1 MYHFTSKIKRLV
13 YQLYFRKDSGM
24 DNFYI
29 LHDSQN
35 TYYRNPFGAVKIG
48 TEISVL
54 IETQGCQEAFIEL
67 IYFDGQR
74 QNINMEMFH
83 KEGQYNTC
91 FFKTKFTAKT
101 IGIINYYFVLK
112 RGNQTLYYGNNSE
125 GLGGIGQV
133 YYENPRLYQIT
144 VYEDSSV
151 PSWYKEGIIYQ
162 IFVDRFFNGNDD
174 GVVSNPKKNS
184 FIYGNWYDEP
194 MYIRDNSGKILRWD
208 FFGGNLKGIVKKLSY
223 IKSLGVT
230 TVYLNPIF
238 ESPSSHKYDTSNY
251 KNIDPMFGDDNIF
264 KELCGE
270 AKSLGIRLILDGVFS
285 HTGSDSIYF
294 NKQGNYETIG
304 AYQSRQSVYYQW
316 YRFRNYP
323 DEYDSWWGFD
333 NMPNVDELNPSYM
346 DYIVN
351 KDDSVI
357 VKWMKLGA
365 SGWRLD
371 VADELPDE
379 FIKAIKKKIRETKE
393 DGVLIGE
400 VWEDASNK
408 VSYGQ
413 KREYLYGRELDS
425 VMGYPFR
432 DNIVSFFNRD
442 IGSQWLVKRF
452 MSLYENYPKENFY
465 ASMNILG
472 THDTERIYTV
482 FNNRYNNGSIATSM
496 VKLAAAFQMTFPG
509 VPVIYYGDEVG
520 LKGGRDPDNR
530 RAYPWGRENKEIL
543 SWYKRLA
550 SIRSNSLVLKRG
562 ELKFFHTND
571 DVICFERIYKNSCI
585 LVAINRNIDRTIKV
599 EFGEIRGH
607 FKSLISNYKTDTNYS
622 ANGSIS
628 IELKP
633 MEVKLL
639 VKLF

>member
-1 MYHFTSKIKRLV
+1 
-13 YQLYFRKDSGM
+13 M

-35 TYYRNPFGAVKIG
+35 TYYRNPFGAVKID
-48 TEISVL
+48 TEISIV

-101 IGIINYYFVLK
+101 TGILSYYFILK
-112 RGNQTLYYGNNSE
+112 RGSQSLYYGNNNE
-125 GLGGIGQV
+125 GLGGIGQI
-133 YYENPRLYQIT
+133 YYENPRFYQIT

-151 PSWYKEGIIYQ
+151 PNWYKEGIIYQ
-162 IFVDRFFNGNDD
+162 IFVDRFFNGNDN

-270 AKSLGIRLILDGVFS
+270 AKKLGIRLILDGVFS

-316 YRFRNYP
+316 YRFKNYP
-323 DEYDSWWGFD
+323 DDYESWWGFD
-333 NMPNVDELNPSYM
+333 NMPNVDELNLSYM

-371 VADELPDE
+371 VADELPDD
-379 FIKAIKKKIRETKE
+379 FIKAIKKRIRETKE

-413 KREYLYGRELDS
+413 KREYLYGKELDS

-432 DNIVSFFNRD
+432 DNIISFFNRD
-442 IGSQWLVKRF
+442 IGSQWLIKRF

-482 FNNRYNNGSIATSM
+482 FNNRYNNDSIATSM

-509 VPVIYYGDEVG
+509 VPVIYYGDEAG

-571 DVICFERIYKNSCI
+571 DVICFERTYKNSCI

-607 FKSLISNYKTDTNYS
+607 FKSLLSNYKADTHYS